1 MVWQTRGWNPE
12 VPFAPFTWLNSQH
25 CSWGAAEASTIAI
38 TVRDSSVP
46 AQQQTWHNRGGP
58 TWGTHGRCL
67 GCTQL
72 QTAPAAV
79 HACSEITILP
89 THSLGHFN
97 EHKQRGSYDVHL
109 KEINPQI
116 LALPPQQ
123 GGLQQYL
130 LNKFLLL
137 FLPTI
142 YSYLVATLFF
152 QYVHVTASRTTDQ
165 LKNTHLSP
173 PGFVS
178 FCPRGRQDQWGWDEA
193 LKAAQPAQL
202 RAVGCRT
209 EAEQR
214 GDSRNV
220 LLKLKMLL
228 QPSQGGTVL
237 PHVPH
242 DEEQPREML
251 SKSQEQ
257 KKRSASQGKT
267 DFSTPLAPSKL
278 PAWSEILYF
287 NIWKK
292 PLTVQLC
299 TVCDLQEIFKIV
311 QKRDRKI
318 DASRE
323 DSPHQ
328 TGSPHLWKLNEEI
341 QDAFPEREESCN
353 CITFL
358 DEHCQ
363 LLRLWVSPEPGSALW
378 RSLGHC
384 AIRSDDFHNRLL
396 SRIQTQ
402 IRLWEK
408 EELPL
413 YFSVRART
421 HCQYFGQL
429 PAAKLLLMSRTLSTF
444 VWELPGWVNKSL
456 CTLTPINISQN
467 EKTRNKSDLLESPWE
482 HHSHPLTARF
492 MLPPVN
498 TLQVC
503 FLKIQSFHTEKKKK
517 VLFPSNL
524 KFLHGKMYTKRICIQ
539 EQETG
544 EEELR
549 DFADKKNDLKSLA
562 HSFRQRRVKHT
573 NWKNI
578 NDLWL
583 ICSF

>member
-1 MVWQTRGWNPE
+1 MESASLSNGVTDQGMKSRGSLCSFHMAEQPAL
-12 VPFAPFTWLNSQH
+12 FLR
-25 CSWGAAEASTIAI
+25 CSWSWHHCHHCERQLCTCPAANL
-38 TVRDSSVP
+38 
-46 AQQQTWHNRGGP
+46 AQQGRAHVGNPWEVSGMYP
-58 TWGTHGRCL
+58 TANSSSSSARLFRNHHPPH
-67 GCTQL
+67 TQ
-72 QTAPAAV
+72 
-79 HACSEITILP
+79 
-89 THSLGHFN
+89 SLGHFN

-257 KKRSASQGKT
+257 KKRSASQGKI

-311 QKRDRKI
+311 
-318 DASRE
+318 
-323 DSPHQ
+323 
-328 TGSPHLWKLNEEI
+328 
-341 QDAFPEREESCN
+341 
-353 CITFL
+353 
-358 DEHCQ
+358 
-363 LLRLWVSPEPGSALW
+363 
-378 RSLGHC
+378 
-384 AIRSDDFHNRLL
+384 
-396 SRIQTQ
+396 
-402 IRLWEK
+402 
-408 EELPL
+408 
-413 YFSVRART
+413 
-421 HCQYFGQL
+421 
-429 PAAKLLLMSRTLSTF
+429 
-444 VWELPGWVNKSL
+444 
-456 CTLTPINISQN
+456 
-467 EKTRNKSDLLESPWE
+467 
-482 HHSHPLTARF
+482 
-492 MLPPVN
+492 
-498 TLQVC
+498 
-503 FLKIQSFHTEKKKK
+503 
-517 VLFPSNL
+517 
-524 KFLHGKMYTKRICIQ
+524 
-539 EQETG
+539 
-544 EEELR
+544 
-549 DFADKKNDLKSLA
+549 
-562 HSFRQRRVKHT
+562 
-573 NWKNI
+573 
-578 NDLWL
+578 
-583 ICSF
+583 